1 MFIFFKK
8 NILYGKLCVSYFTI
22 YRDWHFRPLS
32 VQCDVCGLGVDAL
45 GREET
50 LEWEMM
56 YIRSVV

>member
-1 MFIFFKK
+1 MESCVFFILTF
-8 NILYGKLCVSYFTI
+8 

-56 YIRSVV
+56 YIRSVVWSN

>member
-1 MFIFFKK
+1 MESCVFFI
-8 NILYGKLCVSYFTI
+8 LTI

-56 YIRSVV
+56 YIRSVVWSN